1 MDNAEIEVPYEV
13 WSLASHNRLSAPVP
27 IWTRRNGRV
36 RRRVR
41 TTCHNRLSAPV
52 PIWTFIGALKKEDR
66 AAVLSQSP
74 IGSGPDMDRR
84 LHRRPEEGGPL
95 CVTIAYRL
103 RSRYGQL
110 RHLAELL
117 PQGATSQSPIGS
129 GPDMDVRDYL
139 YALKLV
145 SDIESQ
151 SPIGSGPDMD
161 LRMEFR
167 RRVLPYLHSH
177 NRLSDPVPIW
187 TGDEL
192 ESALLQGRKSQS
204 PIGSGPDMDRQ
215 SASSGPSSRTSHN
228 RLSAPVPIWTALCLS
243 AYLLP
248 DDGRSQSPIGSGPDM
263 DELIK
268 KLTGATKVSISHN
281 RLSAPVPIWTWRT
294 SSKELG
300 GCVLDSHNRLSAP
313 VPIWTGSDREDEII
327 LEVTPS
333 QSPIG
338 SGPDMDLALPGTLSN
353 PGLAGHNRLSAP
365 VPIWTGSNLSAPL
378 PHLKLMSSQSPI
390 GSGPDM
396 DMN

>member
-1 MDNAEIEVPYEV
+1 MCVTIAY
-13 WSLASHNRLSAPVP
+13 RLRS
-27 IWTRRNGRV
+27 RYGQRG
-36 RRRVR
+36 
-41 TTCHNRLSAPV
+41 
-52 PIWTFIGALKKEDR
+52 DR
-66 AAVLSQSP
+66 GPLRGLEPRESQSP

-204 PIGSGPDMDRQ
+204 PIGSGPDMD
-215 SASSGPSSRTSHN
+215 
-228 RLSAPVPIWTALCLS
+228 
-243 AYLLP
+243 
-248 DDGRSQSPIGSGPDM
+248 
-263 DELIK
+263 ELIK

-338 SGPDMDLALPGTLSN
+338 SGPDMDPRTTSLG
-353 PGLAGHNRLSAP
+353 G
-365 VPIWTGSNLSAPL
+365 
-378 PHLKLMSSQSPI
+378 
-390 GSGPDM
+390 DM
-396 DMN
+396 

>member
-1 MDNAEIEVPYEV
+1 M
-13 WSLASHNRLSAPVP
+13 
-27 IWTRRNGRV
+27 
-36 RRRVR
+36 
-41 TTCHNRLSAPV
+41 
-52 PIWTFIGALKKEDR
+52 
-66 AAVLSQSP
+66 
-74 IGSGPDMDRR
+74 
-84 LHRRPEEGGPL
+84 
-95 CVTIAYRL
+95 
-103 RSRYGQL
+103 
-110 RHLAELL
+110 
-117 PQGATSQSPIGS
+117 
-129 GPDMDVRDYL
+129 
-139 YALKLV
+139 
-145 SDIESQ
+145 
-151 SPIGSGPDMD
+151 
-161 LRMEFR
+161 
-167 RRVLPYLHSH
+167 
-177 NRLSDPVPIW
+177 
-187 TGDEL
+187 
-192 ESALLQGRKSQS
+192 
-204 PIGSGPDMDRQ
+204 
-215 SASSGPSSRTSHN
+215 
-228 RLSAPVPIWTALCLS
+228 S